1 MCINKK
7 KIQINAQVTAMT
19 ALLELFF
26 NVTATIIA
34 GITKVNSFEGIIMV
48 YINYFILLPYVFLMN
63 TSHNKTRIIEYG
75 WKNLLKNTM
84 GKSNNNL
91 ETNHDNQVNT
101 CSKSQ
106 TSNKKT
112 NIKNNCAKNQLH
124 ADTNYRSTAK
134 RKPRFTNSIN
144 NLQMKNQGSRN
155 PRTSY
160 AQIRVIDLEQQDEQP
175 ELNQNAIHEMIRNV
189 KNDEKFQNNFNKC
202 YEDKNVF
209 RNAEIINALELES
222 DILFC
227 K

>member
-1 MCINKK
+1 MH
-7 KIQINAQVTAMT
+7 M
-19 ALLELFF
+19 ALDMQRRWGNEH
-26 NVTATIIA
+26 
-34 GITKVNSFEGIIMV
+34 E
-48 YINYFILLPYVFLMN
+48 
-63 TSHNKTRIIEYG
+63 EY
-75 WKNLLKNTM
+75 
-84 GKSNNNL
+84 
-91 ETNHDNQVNT
+91 E
-101 CSKSQ
+101 
-106 TSNKKT
+106 NKKT
-112 NIKNNCAKNQLH
+112 NIKNNCAKNQLLT
-124 ADTNYRSTAK
+124 DTNYPSTAK

-189 KNDEKFQNNFNKC
+189 KNDEKFQNNFNKY